1 MLRRIRVAA
10 GSAAAALALL
20 TVPALANPP
29 LANPPLSNA
38 LLANAPLANPLRATA
53 PVSPGGPV
61 PGAPDPDAVRVW
73 SVWESDGTAW
83 LAAAPGDVPSDGDVV
98 GWRFAASPDGTPAEP
113 PGGELAG
120 FTAVCGQQA
129 GGDGK
134 RVAVLVDFG
143 DADNDA
149 YPGERPPAPIRACV
163 RGTTEATAAQLLAQA
178 ARARVDARGRVV
190 AVNDY
195 PAREKGGTEASAPA
209 ASSAPG
215 GPPLPLILGGAG
227 VLVLLAGGA
236 LVATRRR
243 ARPAAHGTRY

>member
-10 GSAAAALALL
+10 GSAAAALAIL
-20 TVPALANPP
+20 TVPALATP
-29 LANPPLSNA
+29 
-38 LLANAPLANPLRATA
+38 
-53 PVSPGGPV
+53 PVSPGDPV
-61 PGAPDPDAVRVW
+61 PGAPDPNAVRVW

-83 LAAAPGDVPSDGDVV
+83 LAAAPADVPSDGDVA
-98 GWRFAASPDGTPAEP
+98 GWRFAASPDGTAAEP
-113 PGGELAG
+113 PGGELAD

-149 YPGERPPAPIRACV
+149 YPGERPPAPIRTCV
-163 RGTTEATAAQLLAQA
+163 RGATEATAAQLLAQA
-178 ARARVDARGRVV
+178 ARTRVDAQGRVV
-190 AVNDY
+190 AVDDY
-195 PAREKGGTEASAPA
+195 PAQEKGGTEASAPA
-209 ASSAPG
+209 AASSPG

-227 VLVLLAGGA
+227 VLVLLAGGV

-243 ARPAAHGTRY
+243 ARPAAHGTRS

>member
-10 GSAAAALALL
+10 GSAAAALTLL
-20 TVPALANPP
+20 TVPALGT
-29 LANPPLSNA
+29 S
-38 LLANAPLANPLRATA
+38 

-61 PGAPDPDAVRVW
+61 PGAPDPNAVRIW
-73 SVWESDGTAW
+73 SVWVSDGTAW
-83 LAAAPGDVPSDGDVV
+83 LAAAPADVPSDGDVV
-98 GWRFAASPDGTPAEP
+98 GWRFAASPDGTAAEP
-113 PGGELAG
+113 PSGELAG

-149 YPGERPPAPIRACV
+149 YPGERPLAPIRTCV
-163 RGTTEATAAQLLAQA
+163 RGAAEATAAQLLAQA
-178 ARARVDARGRVV
+178 ARTRVDAQGRVV

-195 PAREKGGTEASAPA
+195 PAQEKGGTEASAPA
-209 ASSAPG
+209 GASSSG

-243 ARPAAHGTRY
+243 ARPAAHSTHS